1 MIPDA
6 KTVAVVSSLFFCVS
20 VQAGD
25 PEGTDQL
32 VDVYYR
38 FEVAAMYCGL
48 VNDAAIKGYYS
59 ERKLVVDKYSLN
71 EAQQIHASGLASQLA
86 HKEWMNRGLGGF
98 RPWCRNQGQ
107 EYTDDFIELNQIE
120 NNQ

>member
-1 MIPDA
+1 MTSGA
-6 KTVAVVSSLFFCVS
+6 KIVLVFACLCVFSSVR
-20 VQAGD
+20 AGD

-38 FEVAAMYCGL
+38 FEVAAVYCGL
-48 VNDAAIKGYYS
+48 VTDRATKGYYL
-59 ERKLVVDKYSLN
+59 ERKQVVEKFGLN

-98 RPWCRNQGQ
+98 KPWCRNQGS
-107 EYTDDFIELNQIE
+107 EYVDYFIKLDRIE
-120 NNQ
+120 NN